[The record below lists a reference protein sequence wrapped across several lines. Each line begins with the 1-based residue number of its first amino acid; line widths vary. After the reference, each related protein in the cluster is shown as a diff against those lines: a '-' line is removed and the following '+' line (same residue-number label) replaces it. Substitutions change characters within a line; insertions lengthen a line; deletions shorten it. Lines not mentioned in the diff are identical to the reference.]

1 MKIGIAGASGYSGE
15 TLVHI
20 LLKHPMVTLGA
31 VTSRQLVGKTLAEVM
46 PQLSGMAGSDL
57 QFTPSD
63 PAQMAADDS
72 IDLWF
77 LALPHGVSAEY
88 AKPLINAGKRV
99 IDLSADFRLRSAKR
113 YEEFYGHP
121 HPIPELLP
129 QAAYVIPEL
138 CELSAF
144 KDKPIIAS
152 PGCYPTSVQIPLI
165 PLLRKGIVH
174 PGSIIINSVSG
185 VSGAG
190 RQAKEFYSF
199 CERDESVCAYGLPKH
214 RHLSEMEEQFEAACG
229 HPVIAQFT
237 PHLVPLKRG
246 IHTTIYIEAIGE
258 SPTLDAIYAAW
269 QEAYQGKPF
278 VKVLP
283 TGSYPDTAK
292 VAYTNRADIAAYH
305 DKRTGRF
312 VLLSAVDNLLKGA
325 SGQAIQTMNLIYG
338 FPETAGLW

>member
-15 TLVHI
+15 TLVQA
-20 LLKHPMVTLGA
+20 LLKHPIVTLGA
-31 VTSRQLVGKTLAEVM
+31 VTSRQLVGKALSEVM
-46 PQLSGMAGSDL
+46 PQLTGMAGGDL
-57 QFTPSD
+57 KFTPSD
-63 PAQMAADDS
+63 PDQMAADKS

-88 AKPLINAGKRV
+88 VKPLVAAGKKV
-99 IDLSADFRLRSAKR
+99 IDLSADFRLSSPAR

-121 HPIPELLP
+121 HPAPDLLA

-138 CELSAF
+138 CNLSAY
-144 KDKPIIAS
+144 KNKPIIAS
-152 PGCYPTSVQIPLI
+152 PGCYPTSAQIPLI
-165 PLLRKGIVH
+165 PLIRKGIVH

-214 RHLSEMEEQFEAACG
+214 RHLSEMEEQFTAASG

-258 SPTLDAIYAAW
+258 LSSLDAIYSIW

-278 VKVLP
+278 VNILA
-283 TGSYPDTAK
+283 TGNYPDTAK

-312 VLLSAVDNLLKGA
+312 VLLCAIDNLLKGA
-325 SGQAIQTMNLIYG
+325 SGQAIQTMNLING